1 MDVGRALSL
10 IVVLGMSALV
20 VASGAVVLEEPADR
34 IDEDVALQPNP
45 DNPFSALDEDDDLV
59 IDMSEDNEAI
69 EGDGVNVN
77 AFTATHEVFYIVYE
91 GDTHAD
97 VWLSRDS
104 EAVTFVA
111 DGEPIDAE
119 ASRLMTNFM
128 DASRIH
134 WYDRT
139 PSDVVRGGFAR
150 AAETNVGG
158 WDGYYAQ
165 VAIDEGVSTV
175 VTIDDDFEQ
184 FDAFATEVILT
195 SEEFERLNRYLES
208 RR

>member
-1 MDVGRALSL
+1 MWLLVAALSYVRDA
-10 IVVLGMSALV
+10 ITGDID
-20 VASGAVVLEEPADR
+20 AVVPYPALFG
-34 IDEDVALQPNP
+34 A
-45 DNPFSALDEDDDLV
+45 
-59 IDMSEDNEAI
+59 
-69 EGDGVNVN
+69 
-77 AFTATHEVFYIVYE
+77 
-91 GDTHAD
+91 HA
-97 VWLSRDS
+97 VLTTYYGRSN
-104 EAVTFVA
+104 
-111 DGEPIDAE
+111 AE

-134 WYDRT
+134 WYDRP

-150 AAETNVGG
+150 AAETNVDG

-175 VTIDDDFEQ
+175 VTIDDDLER
-184 FDAFATEVILT
+184 FDAFETEVILT